1 MALIPCPECG
11 TQISDRAPTCP
22 KCGMPIASQP
32 SPPIST
38 PTPQISATDGVVKTP
53 PSQELTFYSD
63 NRGVRVTNTRAI
75 MGNRT
80 YSMANLSSVT
90 LWKVSPN
97 NTWPVLF
104 IIFGLLQGIAC
115 ISMKGMQGVSALGF
129 ILLVI
134 GIAWLSSLKTT
145 YFVRITAAGGDTNA
159 LGDKDY
165 NYIKGVVDALNE
177 AIVKRG

>member
-1 MALIPCPECG
+1 
-11 TQISDRAPTCP
+11 
-22 KCGMPIASQP
+22 
-32 SPPIST
+32 
-38 PTPQISATDGVVKTP
+38 
-53 PSQELTFYSD
+53 
-63 NRGVRVTNTRAI
+63 
-75 MGNRT
+75 
-80 YSMANLSSVT
+80 
-90 LWKVSPN
+90 
-97 NTWPVLF
+97 
-104 IIFGLLQGIAC
+104 
-115 ISMKGMQGVSALGF
+115 MQGVSALGF